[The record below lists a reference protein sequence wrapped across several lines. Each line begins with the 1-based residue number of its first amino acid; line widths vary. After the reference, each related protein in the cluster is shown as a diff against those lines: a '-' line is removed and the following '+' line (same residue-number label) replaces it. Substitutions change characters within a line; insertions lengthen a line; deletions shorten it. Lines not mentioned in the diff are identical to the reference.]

1 MKILCKCD
9 FCVWWDTF
17 IGITFSDALGI
28 LSLIV
33 GIVSIIFTCKVSNK
47 AGKIQEEIKGS
58 TNCKLY
64 SDLYNVLKTLDA
76 KTRYFLFTVEQSIV
90 GTFDTNTI
98 SELEDIKKDYKEIE
112 RNFKSCRLQL
122 ELLFPNNKYYEG
134 KINDLFFEIS
144 YIIRL
149 LKSEIET
156 NNRPDNIKNH
166 IRNEIDVKLY
176 NMYIPLENNISSI
189 DRINNIKQMIELFH
203 DNNSII
209 NHLYRFENLRESIFE
224 NGIILNQIKEK
235 VIGKTGKYGR

>member
-47 AGKIQEEIKGS
+47 AGKIQEEIKAS
-58 TNCKLY
+58 TNCQLY

-76 KTRYFLFTVEQSIV
+76 KTRYFLFSVEQSIV

-98 SELEDIKKDYKEIE
+98 SELEDMKKDYKELE
-112 RNFKSCRLQL
+112 RNLKYRLQL
-122 ELLFPNNKYYEG
+122 ELLFPNNKEFESN
-134 KINDLFFEIS
+134 IDNLFFEIY
-144 YIIRL
+144 YIILL
-149 LKSEIET
+149 LKAEIET
-156 NNRPDNIKNH
+156 NNRADNKENH

-189 DRINNIKQMIELFH
+189 DRINNIKRMLELFN

-209 NHLYRFENLRESIFE
+209 NHLYSFENLRESIFE

>member
-17 IGITFSDALGI
+17 KEIIFSDPLGV

-33 GIVSIIFTCKVSNK
+33 AIGSIIITYMISNK
-47 AGKIQEEIKGS
+47 TGKIQDEIKSS
-58 TNCKLY
+58 TNCQLY
-64 SDLYNVLKTLDA
+64 ASLYNVLKTLDA
-76 KTRYFLFTVEQSIV
+76 KTRYFLFSVEQSIV
-90 GTFDTNTI
+90 GTFDSNTI
-98 SELEDIKKDYKEIE
+98 SELEDMKKDYKELE
-112 RNFKSCRLQL
+112 RNLKYRLQL
-122 ELLFPNNKYYEG
+122 ELLFPDNKNLESN
-134 KINDLFFEIS
+134 IDNLFFEI
-144 YIIRL
+144 YHIILL
-149 LKSEIET
+149 LKAEIET
-156 NNRPDNIKNH
+156 NNSADNKKNH

-189 DRINNIKQMIELFH
+189 DRINNIKRMLELFH
-203 DNNSII
+203 DNNFII

>member
-33 GIVSIIFTCKVSNK
+33 GIVSIIITCRISKK
-47 AGKIQEEIKGS
+47 TGKIQEEIKAS
-58 TNCKLY
+58 TNCQLY
-64 SDLYNVLKTLDA
+64 SDLYNVLKTLDD
-76 KTRYFLFTVEQSIV
+76 KTRYFLFSVEQSIV
-90 GTFDTNTI
+90 GTFESNTI
-98 SELEDIKKDYKEIE
+98 SELEDMKKDYKELE
-112 RNFKSCRLQL
+112 RNLKYRLQL
-122 ELLFPNNKYYEG
+122 ELLFPDNKNLESN
-134 KINDLFFEIS
+134 IDNLFFEI
-144 YIIRL
+144 YRIIL
-149 LKSEIET
+149 SLKAEIET
-156 NNRPDNIKNH
+156 NNRADNKENH